1 MESSLPAS
9 KTEHQ
14 LGSNFVLEPWKMP
27 ENFEFALR
35 REVMRLSFHYLSNNL
50 LRVKERELERERDEK
65 GKKIL
70 IPKLMY

>member
-14 LGSNFVLEPWKMP
+14 LGSNLVLEPWKMP

-50 LRVKERELERERDEK
+50 LRVKEREKDEK
-65 GKKIL
+65 GKK
-70 IPKLMY
+70 Y

>member
-9 KTEHQ
+9 KSEHQ
-14 LGSNFVLEPWKMP
+14 LGSNLVLEPWKMP

-50 LRVKERELERERDEK
+50 LRVKERDRERDEK
-65 GKKIL
+65 GKK
-70 IPKLMY
+70 Y